1 MDGLEVIKQ
10 REIRFRRGIDGNM
23 LADAAALLGGADG
36 VLAATPRTDSLTV
49 ELRYDL
55 RRIGLELIE
64 DALAELGY
72 PLDASLGARMH
83 RALVYYTE
91 ETQRA
96 NLGIDY
102 DLPHATQEAF
112 VEQWRQRPHGCRD
125 HRPAHWRR
133 YW

>member
-1 MDGLEVIKQ
+1 MDPSEVIKQ
-10 REIRFRRGIDGNM
+10 RDIAFHGETPPGM
-23 LADAAALLGGADG
+23 LREAAALLGDADG
-36 VLAATPRTDSLTV
+36 VLAVSVAAEGAMLRV
-49 ELRYDL
+49 RYDL
-55 RRIGLELIE
+55 RHIGLELLE

-72 PLDASLGARMH
+72 PLDVGLGARMH
-83 RALVYYTE
+83 RALIYYTE

-102 DLPHATQEAF
+102 DLLHATQDAF
-112 VEQWRQRPHGCRD
+112 VEHWRQRPHGCRD